1 MRTAHPVD
9 AIQRARIAL
18 RKVAIRRQL
27 QAVATGKSEHVP
39 ADTCQPAYGAAEEVE
54 LITKGLREDTSPVQL
69 LQVAFKNSRVADEL
83 IDQLAA
89 KSVHERA
96 AGARLVGALR
106 LNEAVPWVVP
116 MLSAKDVSVASA
128 AARAL
133 GRIGGVA
140 CASALLTA
148 IQRRGLNRR
157 LVAELAR
164 GAPDQFVE
172 TALAETQRPGVRPA
186 LAIAAGLR
194 RRRTAT
200 SALIALLERG
210 SRKEKVISCRALGW
224 IGAATAVP
232 VIEDALDDKDW
243 KIRMSA
249 AKALGALH
257 ATGSRRSLEALHA
270 DRNPKVRKAAQ
281 QALRRLTV
289 GA

>member
-9 AIQRARIAL
+9 AIQRARIAV
-18 RKVAIRRQL
+18 RKVAIRHQL
-27 QAVATGKSEHVP
+27 QAVAAGKSEQVP
-39 ADTCQPAYGAAEEVE
+39 RDSCQPAYEAAEDVE
-54 LITKGLREDTSPVQL
+54 AITKGLLEDSEPVQL
-69 LQVAFKNSRVADEL
+69 LQVAFKNSRVADDL
-83 IDQLAA
+83 VDQLTA
-89 KSVHERA
+89 KGVHERA
-96 AGARLVGALR
+96 SGARLVGALR
-106 LNEAVPWVVP
+106 LNEAVAWLVP
-116 MLSAKDVSVASA
+116 LLNARDASVAGA

-133 GRIGGVA
+133 GRIGGVT
-140 CASALLTA
+140 CANALLTA

-210 SRKEKVISCRALGW
+210 SRKERVISCRALGW

-232 VIEDALDDKDW
+232 VIEDALTDRDW

-249 AKALGALH
+249 AKALGALR
-257 ATGSRRSLEALHA
+257 APSSRRALEDLHA
-270 DRNPKVRKAAQ
+270 DRNPRVRRAGQ
-281 QALRRLTV
+281 QALRRLKV